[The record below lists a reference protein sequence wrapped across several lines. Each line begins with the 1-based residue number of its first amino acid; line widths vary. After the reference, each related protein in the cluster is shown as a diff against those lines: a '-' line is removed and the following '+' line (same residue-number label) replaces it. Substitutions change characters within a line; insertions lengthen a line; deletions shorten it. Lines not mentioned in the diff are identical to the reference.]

1 MGGAD
6 ETEWRIL
13 CDQERERREALAFHP
28 KPFSQGFR
36 EALKSWWASVQS
48 LLDSHV
54 RASAAG
60 LTAKPVPVELLNALK
75 GFAGYLAVGQIPG
88 PIADVVAEGRR
99 VPGPMERR
107 DIGLAVAYL
116 VAAKTGIEHRGERIS
131 VKDHAPV
138 KTICKEFGV
147 ARTTVQGW
155 QRETSPS
162 FLGVNPVNEEVL
174 ADLMKSAGERYRTA
188 GRSTKAILRRG
199 RRN

>member
-28 KPFSQGFR
+28 KPSSQGFR

-48 LLDSHV
+48 LLDGHV

-88 PIADVVAEGRR
+88 LIADVACALAQWPAANGRATATR
-99 VPGPMERR
+99 TPRR
-107 DIGLAVAYL
+107 
-116 VAAKTGIEHRGERIS
+116 
-131 VKDHAPV
+131 
-138 KTICKEFGV
+138 ICV
-147 ARTTVQGW
+147 
-155 QRETSPS
+155 
-162 FLGVNPVNEEVL
+162 
-174 ADLMKSAGERYRTA
+174 
-188 GRSTKAILRRG
+188 
-199 RRN
+199 